1 MSFVKLS
8 AGKRGHAP
16 AHDVTA
22 PPPSTAVTRLAP
34 SSSSP
39 DDEGKSQQAADC
51 SGCAW
56 AGGGSK
62 SPILY
67 YERSNPLCRKPC
79 VGVASS
85 SPSLSSAR
93 PRSSKRF
100 FIDGGGGGGDGG
112 AAAAAAAGGLY
123 SDNSC
128 SVCLDDYEEGDE
140 LLQVTCGHVFHRACI
155 DHWLKAHRVCPCC
168 RTDLD
173 KLAQVV
179 QLFPQISKRSLQNA
193 LARAEGNIVLAVE
206 FLLTRA
212 GGDGSTPNAGSGEG
226 DSRGDGGREAVEV
239 SSSAA
244 TAAATEHDDDD
255 DDDDDDGACQGGGET
270 ASRKPR
276 WGGGY
281 VVSPYS
287 AMAARGGNP
296 ALLRSGG
303 FLQGGG
309 LGRRGGGGGGGGY
322 GSQATTPRAS
332 IDPSLDAE
340 EGGDDVIQEEAVGTS
355 ASHAA
360 VPDLGVE
367 ETQQQVLEAGVA
379 RGGSAEGEPEYAGG
393 GIRAGEVG
401 AAAGAAAAAVAAAV
415 VAGAGTA
422 GETAPPPPSAA
433 SVRPMSAPTGGMAGA
448 FAWRRRSASLTAA

>member
-1 MSFVKLS
+1 MEHLLLLLGMIGVFGLIFAVTRTLCRDPDLLQPEGYMERQQALAEAVVRQMDTHELVAIASGRFGSGGGLLSRGRGRASRRFQRAEQTAGVSQETRMSFVKLS
-8 AGKRGHAP
+8 AGKRGLAP
-16 AHDVTA
+16 ARDVTA
-22 PPPSTAVTRLAP
+22 PPPPSSAVARLAP

-39 DDEGKSQQAADC
+39 DDEGKSQQAADS

-62 SPILY
+62 SPTLY

-79 VGVASS
+79 VEVGSS
-85 SPSLSSAR
+85 SPSVSSAR

-100 FIDGGGGGGDGG
+100 FIDGGGGGGNGG
-112 AAAAAAAGGLY
+112 AAAAGGVY

-193 LARAEGNIVLAVE
+193 LTRAEGNIVLAVE
-206 FLLTRA
+206 FLLTRP
-212 GGDGSTPNAGSGEG
+212 GGDGSTPDAGSGGG

-244 TAAATEHDDDD
+244 TAAATEHDNDDD
-255 DDDDDDGACQGGGET
+255 DDACRGGGEEAGRGRT
-270 ASRKPR
+270 AARKPR

-309 LGRRGGGGGGGGY
+309 FGRGGGGG
-322 GSQATTPRAS
+322 A
-332 IDPSLDAE
+332 
-340 EGGDDVIQEEAVGTS
+340 
-355 ASHAA
+355 
-360 VPDLGVE
+360 
-367 ETQQQVLEAGVA
+367 
-379 RGGSAEGEPEYAGG
+379 
-393 GIRAGEVG
+393 
-401 AAAGAAAAAVAAAV
+401 
-415 VAGAGTA
+415 
-422 GETAPPPPSAA
+422 
-433 SVRPMSAPTGGMAGA
+433 GMAARPRPREPRSIPRLTQKRAATMSRRRKRWKKLSGSC
-448 FAWRRRSASLTAA
+448 WRRV

>member
-1 MSFVKLS
+1 ERGTSSLPPAQVRENREPTPTGRPAGLPERERARDIIGNMEHPLLLLLGMIGVFGLIFAVTRTLCRDPDLLQPEGYMERQQALAEAVVRQMDTHELVAIASGRFGSGGRLLSRGRGRASRRFQQAEQTAGVSQETRMSFVKLS

-140 LLQVTCGHVFHRACI
+140 LLQVTCGH
-155 DHWLKAHRVCPCC
+155 
-168 RTDLD
+168 
-173 KLAQVV
+173 
-179 QLFPQISKRSLQNA
+179 
-193 LARAEGNIVLAVE
+193 
-206 FLLTRA
+206 
-212 GGDGSTPNAGSGEG
+212 
-226 DSRGDGGREAVEV
+226 
-239 SSSAA
+239 
-244 TAAATEHDDDD
+244 
-255 DDDDDDGACQGGGET
+255 
-270 ASRKPR
+270 
-276 WGGGY
+276 
-281 VVSPYS
+281 
-287 AMAARGGNP
+287 
-296 ALLRSGG
+296 
-303 FLQGGG
+303 
-309 LGRRGGGGGGGGY
+309 
-322 GSQATTPRAS
+322 
-332 IDPSLDAE
+332 
-340 EGGDDVIQEEAVGTS
+340 
-355 ASHAA
+355 
-360 VPDLGVE
+360 
-367 ETQQQVLEAGVA
+367 
-379 RGGSAEGEPEYAGG
+379 
-393 GIRAGEVG
+393 
-401 AAAGAAAAAVAAAV
+401 
-415 VAGAGTA
+415 
-422 GETAPPPPSAA
+422 
-433 SVRPMSAPTGGMAGA
+433 
-448 FAWRRRSASLTAA
+448 